1 PTREQQRQS
10 LSDMLPRSLFGPYAK
25 PNQSHSD
32 TLSPA
37 LKLMSN
43 SERGKYYRRRR
54 KVYSA
59 QLESSV
65 AGLREE
71 IAALT
76 ISHQV
81 QQELAVSQRRT
92 PLGAAARIVD
102 EYCSLFSHGTPVCL
116 AVNEQDVSASL
127 VAQATNAQRGFL
139 RAIMIDN
146 VRFGEFLGVDLL
158 LHQWERYS
166 LYHAAIEWTMK
177 SLNVVQVCD
186 AGPLVVSITAD
197 LRVRYS
203 RRTIEEVFPHLLGD
217 EALVQS
223 LIGLEVTYPCSNHFY
238 FSQDGKI
245 EWYAPEADFVGALMG
260 VLKDPVV
267 VARVIGNALIK
278 KGHMIGDES
287 DGRQL
292 ALTESEFTAEVRNP
306 TLVEDSSCDSPASNS
321 LTSYKLNGINGTS
334 EPRQPSQMKL
344 AYILGE

>member
-1 PTREQQRQS
+1 MSTRR
-10 LSDMLPRSLFGPYAK
+10 LYGPYAK
-25 PNQSHSD
+25 SKHWLIN
-32 TLSPA
+32 TSPPD

-54 KVYSA
+54 KLYRA
-59 QLESSV
+59 HLEESV
-65 AGLREE
+65 ASLREE

-102 EYCSLFSHGTPVCL
+102 EYCSLFSHGTPVRL
-116 AVNEQDVSASL
+116 AVNEQDASASL

-139 RAIMIDN
+139 RAIMTEN
-146 VRFGEFLGVDLL
+146 VRFGEFLGVELL
-158 LHQWERYS
+158 LDQWERYS
-166 LYHAAIEWTMK
+166 LYHAAIKWTMK
-177 SLNVVQVCD
+177 SLNVVQICD
-186 AGPLVVSITAD
+186 DGPLVVSITAN

-223 LIGLEVTYPCSNHFY
+223 LVGLEVTYTCSNHFH
-238 FSQDGKI
+238 FSHDGKI

-260 VLKDPVV
+260 VLKDPVL
-267 VARVIGNALIK
+267 VARVIGHALIK

-287 DGRQL
+287 DGRKFAL
-292 ALTESEFTAEVRNP
+292 AESEHTIEVRNP
-306 TLVEDSSCDSPASNS
+306 TLIEDSLCDSTVSNCS
-321 LTSYKLNGINGTS
+321 TSYKLKGVNDS
-334 EPRQPSQMKL
+334 PESPPRQFSQMRL
-344 AYILGE
+344 AYILGD